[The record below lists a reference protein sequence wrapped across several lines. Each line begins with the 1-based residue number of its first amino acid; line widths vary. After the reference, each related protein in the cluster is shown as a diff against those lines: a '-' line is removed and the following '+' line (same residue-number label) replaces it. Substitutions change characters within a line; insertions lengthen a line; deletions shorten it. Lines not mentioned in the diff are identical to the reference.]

1 MVGGGDV
8 ARGNVARE
16 GETVGSDKRGLQTS
30 DCVPDL

>member
-16 GETVGSDKRGLQTS
+16 GETAGSDKRGLQTS